1 MKLNKELFDKSLNI
15 ITGASLIILL
25 LLSMT
30 GCHNLL
36 AQKENINLN
45 LVDMNTQCEYS
56 YIDGELTPKL
66 DKNKNHKGCN

>member
-1 MKLNKELFDKSLNI
+1 MKLNKKLFNKSLNI
-15 ITGASLIILL
+15 VTGASLILLL

-30 GCHNLL
+30 GCHSLL
-36 AQKENINLN
+36 TQKESINLN
-45 LVDMNTQCEYS
+45 LVDTETQCEYS

>member
-1 MKLNKELFDKSLNI
+1 MKLNKKLFNKSLNI
-15 ITGASLIILL
+15 VTGASLILLL

-36 AQKENINLN
+36 VQKENINLN
-45 LVDMNTQCEYS
+45 LVDMDTQCEYS

>member
-1 MKLNKELFDKSLNI
+1 MKLNKKLFNKSLNI

-36 AQKENINLN
+36 TQKESINLN
-45 LVDMNTQCEYS
+45 LVDMETQCEYS
-56 YIDGELTPKL
+56 YIDGELTLKL